1 MYREV
6 ELFHIFN
13 YSSNVKIYP
22 TLKDLSPSSRHLYNH
37 LLLRKSLSLEIL
49 TSLGASSEFVLVLVG
64 RGNNHNSSQCEEE
77 LSTSCPVEFDLWI
90 CRSFGQVFGKTKL
103 ESQGKTRQQPQLLS
117 MRSGYCNNLPCGVC
131 HVNMSWSSIR
141 ICLWRF
147 FCWKNERT
155 KLCQTCIIQQTW
167 LLRKQIALLIYWL
180 IINWMSLKN
189 SPVY

>member
-13 YSSNVKIYP
+13 YSSIVKIYP
-22 TLKDLSPSSRHLYNH
+22 TPKDLSPSSRHLYNH

-90 CRSFGQVFGKTKL
+90 CHSFWQVFGKTKL

-131 HVNMSWSSIR
+131 HVNMSCSSVR
-141 ICLWRF
+141 ICLFRF
-147 FCWKNERT
+147 LGWKNERP
-155 KLCQTCIIQQTW
+155 KLCQMGIIQ
-167 LLRKQIALLIYWL
+167 
-180 IINWMSLKN
+180 
-189 SPVY
+189 